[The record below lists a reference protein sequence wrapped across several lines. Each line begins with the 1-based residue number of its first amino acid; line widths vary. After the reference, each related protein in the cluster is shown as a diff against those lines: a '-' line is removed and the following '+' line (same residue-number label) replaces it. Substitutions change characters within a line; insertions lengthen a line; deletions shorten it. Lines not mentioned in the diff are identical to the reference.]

1 MKALRSFASAAGLL
15 ILLSC
20 VTVNIYFPEA
30 AAEQALRG
38 VARDILDK
46 ETAPDTGEPQATE
59 PQSSLSP
66 SVNVL
71 GRHLMMAIAML
82 IPAAHAQG
90 QPDIN
95 VQTPVALKLRGSLKA
110 RHDKLEPYYKSGAI
124 GLSSN
129 ALPVP
134 RELNKVP
141 LQERV
146 SLKKLLSDDAKDRAA
161 LFSEIARANGHPEW
175 ESNLRETF
183 QRVFFEE
190 VPAGYWYQDGQGA
203 WRQKGS

>member
-1 MKALRSFASAAGLL
+1 MKALKSFVSAAGLL
-15 ILLSC
+15 VLLAC

-46 ETAPDTGEPQATE
+46 ETAPGAGESKATE
-59 PQSSLSP
+59 PQSGLSRP
-66 SVNVL
+66 GSYLV
-71 GRHLMMAIAML
+71 MMLEML
-82 IPAAHAQG
+82 IPSAQAQA

-95 VQTPVALKLRGSLKA
+95 VQTPAALKFRQSLKA

-129 ALPVP
+129 AAPITRDLS
-134 RELNKVP
+134 KVP
-141 LQERV
+141 LPERV
-146 SLKKLLSDDAKDRAA
+146 ALKKLLSDDGQDRAA

-175 ESNLRETF
+175 ENNLRETF

-190 VPAGYWYQDGQGA
+190 VPAGYWYQDGSGA
-203 WRQKGS
+203 WRQK